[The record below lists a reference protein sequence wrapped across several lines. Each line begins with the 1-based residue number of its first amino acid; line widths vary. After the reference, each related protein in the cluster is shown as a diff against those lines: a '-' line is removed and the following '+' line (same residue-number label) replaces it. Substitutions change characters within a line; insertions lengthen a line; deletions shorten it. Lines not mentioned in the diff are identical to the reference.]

1 MHKMEADDWGA
12 LVHKSDREVQ
22 PLGLA
27 AMKGGPK
34 PGSPFPKFPTLKE
47 GTKRRGQMGED
58 V

>member
-1 MHKMEADDWGA
+1 MEADDWGA